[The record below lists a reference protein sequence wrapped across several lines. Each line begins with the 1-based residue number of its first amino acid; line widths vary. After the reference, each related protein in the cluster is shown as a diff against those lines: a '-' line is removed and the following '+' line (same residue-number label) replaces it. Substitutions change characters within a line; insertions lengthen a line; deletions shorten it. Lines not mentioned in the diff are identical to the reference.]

1 MKRLEFIKKTG
12 LAAVGLP
19 LLSSFELSKE
29 CLFVE
34 DQVEREKFDF
44 KIYTE
49 YEKLGYYVRE
59 NGNIITGMEKVYYI
73 SEVIDEKE
81 VYIQNELVHEYPY
94 YRITKI
100 FSVDDGY
107 IRMETK
113 YVGDSLAFGKQFIY
127 DKDGKLTIV
136 DQDKKFGK
144 IKIDYIMN
152 FLQEKGIID
161 LKTGAGWYNKDFDL
175 NYAIDFFEEEKIWEI
190 VLPEAEPYDPK
201 KHGVPKEIKGV
212 AICLKDYVDI
222 VWYIDGETGQVYTK
236 EEYKNRNK
244 SPETTHTFQGKTYT
258 EEEWKVFEQEQWEK
272 YQAKRDKK
280 HFWDKWFG

>member
-44 KIYTE
+44 KIYAE
-49 YEKLGYYVRE
+49 YKKLGYYVRE
-59 NGNIITGMEKVYYI
+59 NGNIITSMGSTFLI
-73 SEVIDEKE
+73 SDEIDEE
-81 VYIQNELVHEYPY
+81 VYIQSELVHKYPY
-94 YRITKI
+94 YRISKI

-107 IRMETK
+107 IRMGTK
-113 YVGDSLAFGKQFIY
+113 YAGGHLKFGKQFIY
-127 DKDGKLTIV
+127 DKKGRLTIV

-144 IKIDYIMN
+144 IKLDYIMS
-152 FLQEKGIID
+152 FLQDKGIIN
-161 LKTGAGWYNKDFDL
+161 LKTGAGWYNKYFEL
-175 NYAIDFFEEEKIWEI
+175 SYAIDFYEEEKIWEI
-190 VLPEAEPYDPK
+190 TQIGAEPYDPK
-201 KHGVPKEIKGV
+201 KHGVPEKIEGFV
-212 AICLKDYVDI
+212 FGFKDYIDI

-258 EEEWKVFEQEQWEK
+258 EEEWKAFEQEQWEK

>member
-44 KIYTE
+44 KIYAE
-49 YEKLGYYVRE
+49 YKKLGYYVRE
-59 NGNIITGMEKVYYI
+59 NGNIITSMGSTFLISEEIDEKVY
-73 SEVIDEKE
+73 
-81 VYIQNELVHEYPY
+81 IQSELVHKYPY
-94 YRITKI
+94 YKISKI

-113 YVGDSLAFGKQFIY
+113 YAGGHLKFGKQFIY
-127 DKDGKLTIV
+127 DKKGRLTIV

-144 IKIDYIMN
+144 IKLDYIMS
-152 FLQEKGIID
+152 FLQDKGIIN

-258 EEEWKVFEQEQWEK
+258 EEEWKAFEQEQWEK

>member
-44 KIYTE
+44 KIYAE
-49 YEKLGYYVRE
+49 YDKLGYYVRE
-59 NGNIITGMEKVYYI
+59 NGNIITSMGSTFLI
-73 SEVIDEKE
+73 SDEIDEE
-81 VYIQNELVHEYPY
+81 VYIQSELVHKYPY
-94 YRITKI
+94 YEILKI

-113 YVGDSLAFGKQFIY
+113 YAGGHLKFGKQFIY
-127 DKDGKLTIV
+127 DKKGRLTIV

-144 IKIDYIMN
+144 IKLDYIMS
-152 FLQEKGIID
+152 FLQDKGIIN
-161 LKTGAGWYNKDFDL
+161 LKTGAGWYNKYFEL
-175 NYAIDFFEEEKIWEI
+175 SYAIDFYEEEKIWEI

-201 KHGVPKEIKGV
+201 KHGVPQEIKGV

>member
-1 MKRLEFIKKTG
+1 MKRSEFIKKTG

-49 YEKLGYYVRE
+49 YKKLGYYVRE
-59 NGNIITGMEKVYYI
+59 NGNIITSMGSTFLI
-73 SEVIDEKE
+73 SDEIDEE
-81 VYIQNELVHEYPY
+81 VYIQSELVHKYPY
-94 YRITKI
+94 YKISKI

-113 YVGDSLAFGKQFIY
+113 YAGGHLKFGKQFIY
-127 DKDGKLTIV
+127 DKKGRLTIV

-144 IKIDYIMN
+144 IKLDYIMS
-152 FLQEKGIID
+152 FLQDKGIIN
-161 LKTGAGWYNKDFDL
+161 LKTGAGWYNKYFEL
-175 NYAIDFFEEEKIWEI
+175 SYAIDFIEEDKVWEI
-190 VLPEAEPYDPK
+190 VQVEAEPYDPK
-201 KHGVPKEIKGV
+201 KHGVPQEIKGV

-222 VWYIDGETGQVYTK
+222 VWYIDGEIGQVYTK

-258 EEEWKVFEQEQWEK
+258 EEEWKAFEQEQWEK

>member
-44 KIYTE
+44 KIYAE
-49 YEKLGYYVRE
+49 YDKLGYYVRE
-59 NGNIITGMEKVYYI
+59 NGNIITSMGSTFLI
-73 SEVIDEKE
+73 SDEIDEE
-81 VYIQNELVHEYPY
+81 VYIQSELVHKYPY
-94 YRITKI
+94 YKISKI

-113 YVGDSLAFGKQFIY
+113 YAGGHLKFGKQFIY
-127 DKDGKLTIV
+127 DKKGRLTIV

-144 IKIDYIMN
+144 IKLDYIMS
-152 FLQEKGIID
+152 FLQDKGIIN
-161 LKTGAGWYNKDFDL
+161 LKTGAGWYNKYFEL
-175 NYAIDFFEEEKIWEI
+175 SYAIDFIEEDKVWEI
-190 VLPEAEPYDPK
+190 VQVEAEPYDPK
-201 KHGVPKEIKGV
+201 KHGVPQEIKGV

-222 VWYIDGETGQVYTK
+222 VWYIDGEIGQVYTK

-258 EEEWKVFEQEQWEK
+258 EEEWKAFEQEQWEK

>member
-1 MKRLEFIKKTG
+1 MNRLEFIKKTG
-12 LAAVGLP
+12 LATVGLP

-44 KIYTE
+44 KIYAE
-49 YEKLGYYVRE
+49 YDKLGYYVRE
-59 NGNIITGMEKVYYI
+59 NGNIITSMGSTFLI
-73 SEVIDEKE
+73 SDEIDEE
-81 VYIQNELVHEYPY
+81 VYIQSELVHKYPY
-94 YRITKI
+94 YKISKI

-113 YVGDSLAFGKQFIY
+113 YAGGHLKFGKQFIY
-127 DKDGKLTIV
+127 DKKGRLTIV

-144 IKIDYIMN
+144 IKLDYIMS
-152 FLQEKGIID
+152 FLQDKGIIN
-161 LKTGAGWYNKDFDL
+161 LKTGAGWYNKYFEL
-175 NYAIDFFEEEKIWEI
+175 SYAIDFIEEDKVWEI
-190 VLPEAEPYDPK
+190 VQVEAEPYDPK
-201 KHGVPKEIKGV
+201 KHGVPQEIKGV

-222 VWYIDGETGQVYTK
+222 VWYIDGEIGQVYTK

>member
-49 YEKLGYYVRE
+49 YKKLGYYVRE
-59 NGNIITGMEKVYYI
+59 NGNIITSMGSTFLI
-73 SEVIDEKE
+73 SDEIDEE
-81 VYIQNELVHEYPY
+81 VYIQSELVHKYPY
-94 YRITKI
+94 YKISKI

-113 YVGDSLAFGKQFIY
+113 YAGGHLKFGKQFIY
-127 DKDGKLTIV
+127 DKKGKLTIV

-144 IKIDYIMN
+144 IKLDYIMS
-152 FLQEKGIID
+152 FLQDKGIIN
-161 LKTGAGWYNKDFDL
+161 LKTGAGWYNKYFEL
-175 NYAIDFFEEEKIWEI
+175 SYAIDFYEEEKIWEI
-190 VLPEAEPYDPK
+190 TQIGAEPYDPK
-201 KHGVPKEIKGV
+201 KHGVPEKVEGFV
-212 AICLKDYVDI
+212 FGFKDYIDI
-222 VWYIDGETGQVYTK
+222 VWCIDGETGQVYTK

-258 EEEWKVFEQEQWEK
+258 EEEWKAFEQEQWEK
-272 YQAKRDKK
+272 YQANRNHKS
-280 HFWDKWFG
+280 FWERLFG

>member
-29 CLFVE
+29 CVE

-44 KIYTE
+44 KIYAE
-49 YEKLGYYVRE
+49 YKKLGYYVRE
-59 NGNIITGMEKVYYI
+59 NGNIITSMGSTFLI
-73 SEVIDEKE
+73 SEEIDKE
-81 VYIQNELVHEYPY
+81 VYIQSELVHKYPY
-94 YRITKI
+94 YKISKI

-113 YVGDSLAFGKQFIY
+113 YAGGHLKFGKQFIY
-127 DKDGKLTIV
+127 DKKGRLTIV

-144 IKIDYIMN
+144 IKLDYIMS
-152 FLQEKGIID
+152 FLQDKGIIN

-190 VLPEAEPYDPK
+190 VLPEAEPYNPK

-258 EEEWKVFEQEQWEK
+258 EEEWKAFGQEQWEK

>member
-49 YEKLGYYVRE
+49 YKKLGYYVRE
-59 NGNIITGMEKVYYI
+59 NGNIITSMGSTFLI
-73 SEVIDEKE
+73 SDEIDEE
-81 VYIQNELVHEYPY
+81 VYIQSELVHKYPY
-94 YRITKI
+94 YKISKI

-113 YVGDSLAFGKQFIY
+113 YAGGHLKFGKQFIY
-127 DKDGKLTIV
+127 DKKGKLTIV

-144 IKIDYIMN
+144 IKLDYIMS
-152 FLQEKGIID
+152 FLQDKGIIN
-161 LKTGAGWYNKDFDL
+161 LKTGAGWYNKYFEL
-175 NYAIDFFEEEKIWEI
+175 SYAIDFYEEEKIWEI
-190 VLPEAEPYDPK
+190 TQIGAEPYDPK
-201 KHGVPKEIKGV
+201 KHGVPEKVEGFV
-212 AICLKDYVDI
+212 FGFKDCIDI
-222 VWYIDGETGQVYTK
+222 VWCIDGETGQVYTK

-258 EEEWKVFEQEQWEK
+258 EEEWKAFEQEQWEK
-272 YQAKRDKK
+272 YQANRNHKS
-280 HFWDKWFG
+280 FWERLFG

>member
-59 NGNIITGMEKVYYI
+59 NGNIITSMGSTFLI
-73 SEVIDEKE
+73 SDEIDEE
-81 VYIQNELVHEYPY
+81 VYIQSELIHKYPY
-94 YRITKI
+94 YKISKI

-113 YVGDSLAFGKQFIY
+113 YAGGHLKFGKQFIY
-127 DKDGKLTIV
+127 DKKGRLTIV

-144 IKIDYIMN
+144 IKLDYIMS
-152 FLQEKGIID
+152 FLQDKGIIN
-161 LKTGAGWYNKDFDL
+161 LKTGAGWYNKYFEL
-175 NYAIDFFEEEKIWEI
+175 SYAIDFYEEEKIWEI
-190 VLPEAEPYDPK
+190 TQIGAEPYDPK
-201 KHGVPKEIKGV
+201 KHGVPEKIEGFV
-212 AICLKDYVDI
+212 FGFKDYIDI

-244 SPETTHTFQGKTYT
+244 SPETIHTFQGKTYT

>member
-44 KIYTE
+44 KIYAE
-49 YEKLGYYVRE
+49 YKKLGYYVRE
-59 NGNIITGMEKVYYI
+59 NGNIITSMGSTFLISEEIDEKVY
-73 SEVIDEKE
+73 
-81 VYIQNELVHEYPY
+81 IQSELVHKYPY
-94 YRITKI
+94 YKISKI

-113 YVGDSLAFGKQFIY
+113 YAGGHLKFGKQFIY
-127 DKDGKLTIV
+127 DKKGRLTIV

-144 IKIDYIMN
+144 IKLDYIMS
-152 FLQEKGIID
+152 FLQDKGIIN
-161 LKTGAGWYNKDFDL
+161 LKTGAGWYNKYFEL
-175 NYAIDFFEEEKIWEI
+175 SYAIDFYEEEKIWEI

-201 KHGVPKEIKGV
+201 KHGVPQEIKGV

>member
-49 YEKLGYYVRE
+49 YKKLGYYVRE
-59 NGNIITGMEKVYYI
+59 NGNIITSMGSTFLI
-73 SEVIDEKE
+73 SDEIDEE
-81 VYIQNELVHEYPY
+81 VYIQSELIHKYPY
-94 YRITKI
+94 YKISKI

-113 YVGDSLAFGKQFIY
+113 YAGGHLKFGKQFIY
-127 DKDGKLTIV
+127 DKKGKLTIV

-144 IKIDYIMN
+144 IKLDYIMS
-152 FLQEKGIID
+152 FLQDKGIIN
-161 LKTGAGWYNKDFDL
+161 LKTGAGWYNKYFEL
-175 NYAIDFFEEEKIWEI
+175 SYAIDFYEEEKIWEI
-190 VLPEAEPYDPK
+190 TQIGAEPYDPK
-201 KHGVPKEIKGV
+201 KHGVPEKVEGFV
-212 AICLKDYVDI
+212 FGFKDYIDI

-258 EEEWKVFEQEQWEK
+258 EEEWKAFEQEQWEK

>member
-44 KIYTE
+44 KIYAE
-49 YEKLGYYVRE
+49 YKKLGYYVRE
-59 NGNIITGMEKVYYI
+59 NGNIITSMGSTFLISEEIDEKVY
-73 SEVIDEKE
+73 
-81 VYIQNELVHEYPY
+81 IQSELVHKYPY
-94 YRITKI
+94 YKISKI

-113 YVGDSLAFGKQFIY
+113 YAGGHLKFGKQFIY
-127 DKDGKLTIV
+127 DKKGRLTIV

-144 IKIDYIMN
+144 IKLDYIMS
-152 FLQEKGIID
+152 FLQDKGIIN

-244 SPETTHTFQGKTYT
+244 SPETIRTF
-258 EEEWKVFEQEQWEK
+258 
-272 YQAKRDKK
+272 
-280 HFWDKWFG
+280 

>member
-59 NGNIITGMEKVYYI
+59 NGNIITSMGSTFLI
-73 SEVIDEKE
+73 SDEIDEE
-81 VYIQNELVHEYPY
+81 VYIQSELIHKYPY
-94 YRITKI
+94 YKISKI

-113 YVGDSLAFGKQFIY
+113 YAGGHLKFGKQFIY
-127 DKDGKLTIV
+127 DKKGRLTIV

-144 IKIDYIMN
+144 IKLDYIMS
-152 FLQEKGIID
+152 FLQDKGIIN
-161 LKTGAGWYNKDFDL
+161 LKTGAGWYNKYFEL
-175 NYAIDFFEEEKIWEI
+175 SYAIDFYEEEKIWEI
-190 VLPEAEPYDPK
+190 TQIGAEPYDPK
-201 KHGVPKEIKGV
+201 KHGVPEKIEGFV
-212 AICLKDYVDI
+212 FGFKDYIDI

-280 HFWDKWFG
+280 HFWDK

>member
-34 DQVEREKFDF
+34 NQVEREKFDF
-44 KIYTE
+44 KIYAE
-49 YEKLGYYVRE
+49 YDKLGYYVRE

-94 YRITKI
+94 YEILKI
-100 FSVDDGY
+100 FSADDGY

-113 YVGDSLAFGKQFIY
+113 YVGGSLAFGKQFIY
-127 DKDGKLTIV
+127 DKDGKLTVV

-144 IKIDYIMN
+144 IKLDYIMS
-152 FLQEKGIID
+152 FLQDKGMIN
-161 LKTGAGWYNKDFDL
+161 LKTGAGWYNKNFDL

-244 SPETTHTFQGKTYT
+244 SPKTTRTF
-258 EEEWKVFEQEQWEK
+258 
-272 YQAKRDKK
+272 
-280 HFWDKWFG
+280 

>member
-49 YEKLGYYVRE
+49 YKKLGYYVRE
-59 NGNIITGMEKVYYI
+59 NGNIITSMGSTFLI
-73 SEVIDEKE
+73 SDEIDEE
-81 VYIQNELVHEYPY
+81 VYIQSELVHKYPY
-94 YRITKI
+94 YKISKI

-113 YVGDSLAFGKQFIY
+113 YAGGHLKFGKQFIY
-127 DKDGKLTIV
+127 DKKGRLTIV

-144 IKIDYIMN
+144 IKLDYIMS
-152 FLQEKGIID
+152 FLQDKGIIN
-161 LKTGAGWYNKDFDL
+161 LKTGAGWYNKYFEL
-175 NYAIDFFEEEKIWEI
+175 SYAIDFIEEDKVWEI
-190 VLPEAEPYDPK
+190 VQVEAEPYDPK
-201 KHGVPKEIKGV
+201 KHGVPQEIKGV

-222 VWYIDGETGQVYTK
+222 VWYIDGEIGQVYTK

-258 EEEWKVFEQEQWEK
+258 EEEWKAFEQEQWEK